1 MCIYLYFMFEGGRGK
16 YPVATEIDVQM
27 RACNDCNYSQY
38 CFMFLFKWI
47 FYALQIK
54 LGKCTKIA

>member
-1 MCIYLYFMFEGGRGK
+1 MFEGGRGK